1 MKNIGMILMSPK
13 FEEFYRLLIVIVF
26 LALLCFHTNVKG
38 GRKKNVQSL
47 YYTCLMLLH
56 EYASFLR
63 IRS

>member
-38 GRKKNVQSL
+38 GRKKKTSNLCTTHV
-47 YYTCLMLLH
+47 
-56 EYASFLR
+56 
-63 IRS
+63 